1 MLFET
6 PSGGENEGRGGS
18 MGTECNYSC
27 VSNLN
32 VVKLGSAPSFMEAQ
46 KMGSRELGLLLHM
59 SKRIKVQWP
68 YDPEGVFF
76 VSSSSH
82 SNMEP
87 HFMPS
92 EIICSSITGGYH
104 ASSKITFVFNL
115 DSTRG
120 GGKKGAL
127 LKKNRRQF

>member
-1 MLFET
+1 
-6 PSGGENEGRGGS
+6 

-46 KMGSRELGLLLHM
+46 KMGSREVRLLLHM

-68 YDPEGVFF
+68 YDPEGFFF
-76 VSSSSH
+76 VSSASH

-87 HFMPS
+87 HFMPR
-92 EIICSSITGGYH
+92 EIIC
-104 ASSKITFVFNL
+104 
-115 DSTRG
+115 R
-120 GGKKGAL
+120 
-127 LKKNRRQF
+127 